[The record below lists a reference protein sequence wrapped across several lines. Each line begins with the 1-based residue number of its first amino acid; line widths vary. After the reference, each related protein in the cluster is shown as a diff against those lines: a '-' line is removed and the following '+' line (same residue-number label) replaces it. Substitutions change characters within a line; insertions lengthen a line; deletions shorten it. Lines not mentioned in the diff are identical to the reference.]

1 MAANPILEN
10 TEQRRQN
17 TFPSTH
23 KIYLV
28 GETESRRMGCGERGD
43 TVYSALLPSPT
54 MWGIEETIFNAV
66 RAPLSQGRR
75 LEKTAPHK
83 DPFLFSIHL
92 YPSLSMIFPVSHPY
106 SKPLALPSDT
116 SWPTQEPLKNILTV
130 RARRGGPTLGES
142 SPFEVSG
149 VLPLHGGGDGGVG
162 RMGVSERGRPGY
174 VRGRWPMYPTPKGD
188 DSPEACT
195 AGQLRRCGYLGEA
208 TGSSHHYCAPT
219 HWSCSDPP
227 TAARVSSAPRRMR
240 LLQRRQCAQAQ
251 YAGLALGTNLTHPA
265 AEHESICGRFQRA

>member
-1 MAANPILEN
+1 MAANPKLEN
-10 TEQRRQN
+10 IEQRRQN

-28 GETESRRMGCGERGD
+28 GGNRESEDGMGGERRR
-43 TVYSALLPSPT
+43 SLLRPSPLSHNVRYRGNHLQCCQGPAESGKKAGENRT
-54 MWGIEETIFNAV
+54 PQGPLPLFNS
-66 RAPLSQGRR
+66 PLS
-75 LEKTAPHK
+75 L
-83 DPFLFSIHL
+83 PFRDFS
-92 YPSLSMIFPVSHPY
+92 PVSHPY

-116 SWPTQEPLKNILTV
+116 SWPTQEPLNILTV

-174 VRGRWPMYPTPKGD
+174 VRGRWPRYPTPKGD
-188 DSPEACT
+188 DSPEACK

-208 TGSSHHYCAPT
+208 TGSSHHSWAPK

-265 AEHESICGRFQRA
+265 AKRESICGRFQRA